1 MATAERIEFW
11 LHYSPKSATP
21 SSQNFEYIGFISLS
35 EATGNFESRELQ
47 SILIPEKLGTHLK
60 LRMGHPYQ
68 NALNPQNQLALL
80 AINVL
85 GQDFNANCN
94 DLSYLKINHA
104 AETGVS
110 NDVTLLSI
118 TDDLSYCMYVDESI
132 LEVVKKIEEL
142 KMAAVQMER
151 FEYARKLKLCM
162 NCLRSAGERWF
173 QLHLFIISSITVPTF

>member
-60 LRMGHPYQ
+60 LRLGLPYQ

-104 AETGVS
+104 AETAGKS
-110 NDVTLLSI
+110 HDITLQSI

-132 LEVVKKIEEL
+132 LEIVKKIEEL
-142 KMAAVQMER
+142 KGKAVQMER

-162 NCLRSAGERWF
+162 NCLRSAGER
-173 QLHLFIISSITVPTF
+173 